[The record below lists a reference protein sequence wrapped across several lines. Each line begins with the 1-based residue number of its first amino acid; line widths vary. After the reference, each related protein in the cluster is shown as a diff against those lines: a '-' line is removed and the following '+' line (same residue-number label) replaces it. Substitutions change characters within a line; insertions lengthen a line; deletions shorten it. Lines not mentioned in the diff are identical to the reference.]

1 MFEPEMKRLCEADV
15 VLTQYSVLAAEVR
28 ACFRL
33 FKDPNPNPNPKVV
46 ELRSTFAP
54 AVLLRAQV
62 RMGAKAQRALR
73 NQKRYPL
80 PRTPLAEVRRRVLLR
95 RLPCPQRPHM
105 QSEERPV
112 CCRWHRH

>member
-80 PRTPLAEVRRRVLLR
+80 PRTPLTVMQ
-95 RLPCPQRPHM
+95 PCAAMISWPRP
-105 QSEERPV
+105 
-112 CCRWHRH
+112 